1 MITDRAS
8 FIATDTL
15 YVYMNNLWSVRF
27 SATSLPACTTV
38 AGCCAYQWQADNDTI
53 SFCFLNWFCF
63 ICFSTYILLLLN
75 KKPRFAGGASII
87 VILFIQL
94 ISSIT
99 CPALGVDRSL
109 VKPIFHFNSYY
120 YV

>member
-75 KKPRFAGGASII
+75 KKPRFAGGAYI
-87 VILFIQL
+87 VAILSVRL

-99 CPALGVDRSL
+99 CSATGINPFLAESIYNF
-109 VKPIFHFNSYY
+109 KISFYP
-120 YV
+120 